1 MERHAIARMPLWWP
15 ESVFTQRRLD
25 GLNSG
30 DAGIRKRVSREEREV
45 ERMPARWKDKLP
57 RTDMDSAEAQADLRR
72 AEAEAL
78 QFRAECLKNL
88 SEEDFEPEVRR
99 AVTQ

>member
-1 MERHAIARMPLWWP
+1 M
-15 ESVFTQRRLD
+15 
-25 GLNSG
+25 
-30 DAGIRKRVSREEREV
+30 
-45 ERMPARWKDKLP
+45 
-57 RTDMDSAEAQADLRR
+57 AEAQADLRR